1 MGGAIGAP
9 VDMSEYTIAELFDL
23 SGKVALVTGAAQGI
37 GQAIAMRLA
46 EAGAAVVAAGH
57 NDNGLV
63 ATKSAIEAAGGR
75 CQTVSGDVCR
85 EADLDHFVAEAVSS
99 FGGLDILV
107 NAVGGMHPF
116 TPALDLAEDVFD
128 ATIARNLRSAFS
140 LSKRAAQQMVAAE
153 KGGRIINV
161 ASIAGLRP
169 DPILAGY
176 NASKAALISLTQSL
190 GNELA
195 PQGIL
200 VNAIAPGP
208 IRTPNIAPVL
218 DAPEIAAIIASRTPI
233 GRAGEPDDVANAA
246 LFLAS
251 RASSH
256 MVGAVLVVDGG
267 MSRT

>member
-1 MGGAIGAP
+1 
-9 VDMSEYTIAELFDL
+9 MSKYTIAELFDL
-23 SGKVALVTGAAQGI
+23 SGQVALVTGAAQGI
-37 GQAIAMRLA
+37 GHAIAVRLA

-57 NDNGLV
+57 NDAGLA
-63 ATKSAIEAAGGR
+63 ATKAAIEAAGGR
-75 CQTVSGDVCR
+75 CEVVSGDVCR
-85 EADLDHFVAEAVSS
+85 DADLDSFVAKALGS
-99 FGGLDILV
+99 FGGIDILV

-116 TPALDLAEDVFD
+116 TPALELAEDVFD
-128 ATIARNLRSAFS
+128 STIARNLRSAFA
-140 LSKRAAQQMVAAE
+140 LSKRAAQQMVAAG

-169 DPILAGY
+169 DPILVGY
-176 NASKAALISLTQSL
+176 NASKAAVISLTQSL

-195 PQGIL
+195 AQGIL

-218 DAPEIAAIIASRTPI
+218 DVPEIAAIITSRTPI
-233 GRAGEPDDVANAA
+233 GHAGDPDDVANAA

-251 RASSH
+251 KASSH

-267 MSRT
+267 MCRT

>member
-1 MGGAIGAP
+1 MTRL
-9 VDMSEYTIAELFDL
+9 SIAELFDL
-23 SGKVALVTGAAQGI
+23 SGQVALVTGAAQGI
-37 GQAIAMRLA
+37 GQAIALRLA
-46 EAGAAVVAAGH
+46 EAGAAIVAAGH
-57 NDNGLV
+57 NDAGLA
-63 ATKSAIEAAGGR
+63 ATKTQIEAAGGR
-75 CQTVSGDVCR
+75 CEVVAGDVCND
-85 EADLDHFVAEAVSS
+85 ADLDTFVNAALDRL
-99 FGGLDILV
+99 GGLDILV

-116 TPALDLAEDVFD
+116 APALELDEAVFD
-128 ATIARNLRSAFS
+128 ATIARNLRSAFA
-140 LSKRAAQQMVAAE
+140 LSKRAARVMVDAG

-176 NASKAALISLTQSL
+176 NASKAAVISLTQSL

-195 PQGIL
+195 PHGIL

-218 DAPEIAAIIASRTPI
+218 DVPEIAQIITSRTPL
-233 GRAGEPDDVANAA
+233 GRAGEPDDVAMAA

-256 MVGAVLVVDGG
+256 MVGAVVVVDGG

>member
-1 MGGAIGAP
+1 MTTL
-9 VDMSEYTIAELFDL
+9 TITQMFDL
-23 SGKVALVTGAAQGI
+23 SGQVALVTGAAQGI
-37 GQAIAMRLA
+37 GQAIALRLA

-57 NDNGLV
+57 NAAGL
-63 ATKSAIEAAGGR
+63 ATTQAAIGAAGGR
-75 CQTVSGDVCR
+75 CVVVSGDVCR
-85 EADLDHFVAEAVSS
+85 DADLDTFVDKALAE
-99 FGGLDILV
+99 FGGIDILV

-116 TPALDLAEDVFD
+116 TPALDLSEEVFD
-128 ATIARNLRSAFS
+128 ATIARNLRSAFA
-140 LSKRAAQQMVAAE
+140 LSKRAAVKMVAAG
-153 KGGRIINV
+153 KGGRIINI

-195 PQGIL
+195 PLGIL
-200 VNAIAPGP
+200 VNAVAPGP

-218 DAPEIAAIIASRTPI
+218 DVPEIAQIITSRTPL
-233 GRAGEPDDVANAA
+233 GRAGEPDDVAMAA

-251 RASSH
+251 KAASH

-267 MSRT
+267 MSRS

>member
-1 MGGAIGAP
+1 MKH
-9 VDMSEYTIAELFDL
+9 TIAELFDL
-23 SGKVALVTGAAQGI
+23 SGQVALVTGAAQGI
-37 GQAIAMRLA
+37 GQAIALRLA
-46 EAGAAVVAAGH
+46 EAGATVVAAGH
-57 NDNGLV
+57 NAAGLEH
-63 ATKSAIEAAGGR
+63 TKAAIEAAGGR
-75 CQTVSGDVCR
+75 CTIVAGDVCND
-85 EADLDHFVAEAVSS
+85 ADCDGFVAAAVDGC
-99 FGGLDILV
+99 GGLDILV

-116 TPALDLAEDVFD
+116 TPALDLAEEVFD
-128 ATIARNLRSAFS
+128 ATIARNLRSAFV
-140 LSKRAAQQMVAAE
+140 LAKRAGAHMAKAG

-176 NASKAALISLTQSL
+176 NASKAAVISLTQSL

-195 PQGIL
+195 PLGIL

-218 DAPEIAAIIASRTPI
+218 DSPEIAPIITGRTPL
-233 GRAGEPDDVANAA
+233 GRAGDPEDVANAA

-251 RASSH
+251 KASCH

>member
-1 MGGAIGAP
+1 
-9 VDMSEYTIAELFDL
+9 MSKPTIAQMFDL
-23 SGKVALVTGAAQGI
+23 SGQVALVTGAAQGI
-37 GQAIAMRLA
+37 GQAIALRLA

-57 NDNGLV
+57 NASGLA
-63 ATKSAIEAAGGR
+63 ATKAEIEAAGGR
-75 CQTVSGDVCR
+75 CETVSGDVCND
-85 EADLDHFVAEAVSS
+85 ADLDGFVARAVES
-99 FGGLDILV
+99 FGGIDILV

-116 TPALDLAEDVFD
+116 TPALQLSEDVFD
-128 ATIARNLRSAFS
+128 ATIERNLRSTFA
-140 LSKRAAQQMVAAE
+140 LSKRAAARMVE
-153 KGGRIINV
+153 GGKGGRIVNI

-176 NASKAALISLTQSL
+176 NASKAALISLTHSL

-195 PQGIL
+195 PLGIL
-200 VNAIAPGP
+200 VNAVAPGP

-218 DAPEIAAIIASRTPI
+218 DAPEIAEIITSRTPI
-233 GRAGEPDDVANAA
+233 GHAGEPDDVAMAA

-251 RASSH
+251 KAAAH

>member
-1 MGGAIGAP
+1 MTKH
-9 VDMSEYTIAELFDL
+9 SIAQLFDL
-23 SGKVALVTGAAQGI
+23 SGQVALVTGAAQGI
-37 GQAIAMRLA
+37 GEAIALRLA

-57 NDNGLV
+57 NQGGLDATCAKITAAGGKACSVNGDVCNDADLDRLV
-63 ATKSAIEAAGGR
+63 ATA
-75 CQTVSGDVCR
+75 TD
-85 EADLDHFVAEAVSS
+85 S
-99 FGGLDILV
+99 FGGLHILV

-116 TPALDLAEDVFD
+116 TPAVELDEAVFD
-128 ATIARNLRSAFS
+128 ATIARNLRSAFA
-140 LSKRAAQQMVAAE
+140 LSKRAARVMIAAGQ
-153 KGGRIINV
+153 GGRIINV

-176 NASKAALISLTQSL
+176 NASKAAVISLTQSL

-195 PQGIL
+195 AQGIL

-208 IRTPNIAPVL
+208 VRTPNIAPVL
-218 DAPEIAAIIASRTPI
+218 DAPEIAAIIASRTPLGCAAEPEDI
-233 GRAGEPDDVANAA
+233 GNAA

-251 RASSH
+251 KASSH

>member
-1 MGGAIGAP
+1 
-9 VDMSEYTIAELFDL
+9 MSSPSIAAMFDL
-23 SGKVALVTGAAQGI
+23 SGQVALVTGAAQGI
-37 GQAIAMRLA
+37 GQAIALRLA
-46 EAGAAVVAAGH
+46 EAGASVVAAGH
-57 NDNGLV
+57 NAAGLE
-63 ATKSAIEAAGGR
+63 ATRSEIEKAGGR
-75 CQTVSGDVCR
+75 CTIVSGDVCND
-85 EADLDHFVAEAVSS
+85 ADLDAFVDAAVSA
-99 FGGLDILV
+99 FGGIDILV

-116 TPALDLAEDVFD
+116 TPALDLSEDVFD
-128 ATIARNLRSAFS
+128 ATIQRNLRSTFA
-140 LSKRAAQQMVAAE
+140 LSKRAARKMAE
-153 KGGRIINV
+153 AGKGGRIVNI

-195 PQGIL
+195 PLGIL
-200 VNAIAPGP
+200 VNAVAPGP

-218 DAPEIAAIIASRTPI
+218 DAPEIAQIIASRTPL
-233 GRAGEPDDVANAA
+233 GCAGEPDDVAMAA

-251 RASSH
+251 RAAKH

>member
-1 MGGAIGAP
+1 MNRPSITA
-9 VDMSEYTIAELFDL
+9 MFDL
-23 SGKVALVTGAAQGI
+23 SGQVALVTGAAQGI
-37 GQAIAMRLA
+37 GQAIALRLA

-57 NDNGLV
+57 NAAGLD
-63 ATKSAIEAAGGR
+63 ATRAQIEGQGGR
-75 CQTVSGDVCR
+75 CATVSGDVCKD
-85 EADLDHFVAEAVSS
+85 ADLDAFVAAADKA
-99 FGGLDILV
+99 FGGIDILV

-116 TPALDLAEDVFD
+116 TPALQLSEDVFD
-128 ATIARNLRSAFS
+128 ATMNRNLRSTFA
-140 LSKRAAQQMVAAE
+140 LSKRAAARMVEAG
-153 KGGRIINV
+153 KGGRIVNI

-195 PQGIL
+195 PHGIM
-200 VNAIAPGP
+200 VNAVAPGP

-218 DAPEIAAIIASRTPI
+218 DAPEIAQIIASRTPV
-233 GRAGEPDDVANAA
+233 GHAGDPDDVAMAA

-251 RASSH
+251 KAARH